1 MAVSPTYP
9 GVYVQEVPSGVRTI
23 VGVGTSTALFVGR
36 TLTGPM
42 MRAVRLTT
50 YSDFIR
56 AFGDDGGKV
65 SAVAR
70 YVRLF
75 FLNGGSDC
83 YVIRIADSP
92 VQSTV
97 QLKSAGGTPVLTLR
111 AKNPGAL
118 GDFVRTAVNY
128 NT

>member
-50 YSDFIR
+50 YSDFVR
-56 AFGDDGGKV
+56 TFGDDGGTV

-83 YVIRIADSP
+83 YAIRIADAP

-97 QLKSAGGTPVLTLR
+97 QLKNASGPVLTLR

-118 GDFVRTAVNY
+118 GDFVRVAVNY
-128 NT
+128 N